1 MAAEANS
8 EESLVQIDDLKTWF
22 PVKRGFFRRV
32 VGHVK
37 AVDGVSLEIRR
48 GETVG
53 LVGESGCGKTTLGRT
68 VLRLIPATAGNVSY
82 RLDGDMTDLFELDH
96 AEMVGMRRRMQI
108 IFQDPFSSLN
118 PRMSVGDI
126 VGEFLRI
133 HGAADRQERVV
144 ALLESV
150 GLFSGYTHRY
160 PHEFSGGQR
169 QRIAIARALSLDP
182 EFVVCDEPVSALDV
196 SVQAQIINLLRTLQQ
211 ERDLTYLFISHD
223 LSVVQHLSDRV
234 GVMYLGQLVEFGTME
249 GLFERPRHPYTEALL
264 SAIPAYRGGG
274 AGRSRSRIVL
284 EGDVPSSANPP
295 EGCRFHTRCQY
306 AEQMCRQEAPV
317 LAAADGE
324 SDHFAACHF
333 SDKLDL
339 SGVSALPAGLG
350 GGRNS
355 DD

>member
-1 MAAEANS
+1 M
-8 EESLVQIDDLKTWF
+8 
-22 PVKRGFFRRV
+22 KR
-32 VGHVK
+32 
-37 AVDGVSLEIRR
+37 L
-48 GETVG
+48 G

-133 HGAADRQERVV
+133 HGAADRQERGGCVARVGGAVQRLYAPLSARIQRGPEAANRDREGVEPGPGVRGVV
-144 ALLESV
+144 MS
-150 GLFSGYTHRY
+150 RY
-160 PHEFSGGQR
+160 R
-169 QRIAIARALSLDP
+169 RWM
-182 EFVVCDEPVSALDV
+182 V

-234 GVMYLGQLVEFGTME
+234 GVMLPGAAGGVRHDGGAIRAAAPPLT
-249 GLFERPRHPYTEALL
+249 PRRCCRRFPPT
-264 SAIPAYRGGG
+264 RGGRSG
-274 AGRSRSRIVL
+274 AQPFAHRPGGRCCQARPIRRKAV
-284 EGDVPSSANPP
+284 
-295 EGCRFHTRCQY
+295 RFHTRCQY

-317 LAAADGE
+317 LVASDVE
-324 SDHFAACHF
+324 SDHYAACHF

-350 GGRNS
+350 GGRNP